1 VSSELR
7 GMCVCVLRMTC
18 IYRWTCKAEKFSF
31 YTASD
36 AAIWILVA
44 FTVDRLIAV
53 TLPLIKYTICTP
65 RRAIGVCVAIL
76 IVAISKNLHVFWSRG
91 IEVKDSGYVKMCGRP
106 EPYRYFEQ
114 HVRPWLAFALVSL
127 LPFTIIS
134 VCNCFIIIALLRA
147 HRLRSVTLQRSAM
160 ADEQDDKDKPE
171 GRSAHAQAQ
180 AQTRGA
186 VFTQTSLMCI
196 AASLAFVVCV
206 TPSIVLTMG
215 RHRWIDAGGSTQRA
229 YFISR
234 AVMHQLACLNHAV
247 NFFLYCITGQRFRTE
262 LIALLR
268 RQRSSVST
276 FDAST
281 RRFYLEQAARR
292 STQTSTGYL
301 AMRTVS
307 LTVPNVIVHDQNN
320 DQSTIMEDSV
330 QNCLSDSGTNGCRR
344 RDGQL

>member
-1 VSSELR
+1 MSCWDVCALR
-7 GMCVCVLRMTC
+7 VAC
-18 IYRWTCKAEKFSF
+18 IHRWTCKTEKFSF

-53 TLPLIKYTICTP
+53 TLPLVKYTICTP
-65 RRAIGVCVAIL
+65 RRAVGVCVAIL
-76 IVAISKNLHVFWSRG
+76 VVAVSKNLHVFWSRG
-91 IEVKDSGYVKMCGRP
+91 VEVTSSGRVKKCGRP

-127 LPFTIIS
+127 LPFIIIS

-147 HRLRSVTLQRSAM
+147 HRQRSDNLQRSGM
-160 ADEQDDKDKPE
+160 ADDDDKGKPE
-171 GRSAHAQAQ
+171 GKSAQAQAQ

-215 RHRWIDAGGSTQRA
+215 RHRWIDAGGFTQRA
-229 YFISR
+229 YFVSR

-307 LTVPNVIVHDQNN
+307 LTVPHAVVHDHDN
-320 DQSTIMEDSV
+320 DQSPTIDDSV
-330 QNCLSDSGTNGCRR
+330 QRCLSDSCTNGC
-344 RDGQL
+344 